1 MKFSSK
7 TLLCALGVA
16 PVAAF
21 TNQNPSAPTTSV
33 TALHAENK
41 NAFSTFCA
49 TAAMSALLWGS
60 PGMIAEQATTHQ
72 LPFGL
77 NGVVEQHIVA
87 GAKDKASATG
97 SRVNK
102 DAESL
107 LRLGLP
113 INSKEVCRCFRLGGA
128 IDRCLFE
135 CMDGFLV
142 SFSKF
147 CDWV

>member
-1 MKFSSK
+1 MKFSST
-7 TLLCALGVA
+7 TLFLALGAA

-21 TNQNPSAPTTSV
+21 TTTSSSV
-33 TALHAENK
+33 PTSNTALHAQRDN
-41 NAFSTFCA
+41 NNGFAGFCA

-60 PGMIAEQATTHQ
+60 PGMIAEQATSHQ
-72 LPFGL
+72 LPFG
-77 NGVVEQHIVA
+77 NDFVQEHVVA

-113 INSKEVCRCFRLGGA
+113 INSKEVCRECFDWYLRA
-128 IDRCLFE
+128 IALARS
-135 CMDGFLV
+135 LV
-142 SFSKF
+142 FASRF
-147 CDWV
+147 

>member
-1 MKFSSK
+1 MKFSSA

-16 PVAAF
+16 PVVAF
-21 TNQNPSAPTTSV
+21 TNLASVPTSTTN
-33 TALHAENK
+33 TALHAQRDN
-41 NAFSTFCA
+41 NGFASFCA

-72 LPFGL
+72 LPFGM
-77 NGVVEQHIVA
+77 NEMVEQHVVA

-113 INSKEVCRCFRLGGA
+113 INSKEVCCRGC
-128 IDRCLFE
+128 IH
-135 CMDGFLV
+135 
-142 SFSKF
+142 
-147 CDWV
+147 

>member
-1 MKFSSK
+1 MKFSST

-21 TNQNPSAPTTSV
+21 TNQVPSIATSATTTS
-33 TALHAENK
+33 LQAERNN
-41 NAFSTFCA
+41 NAFSSFCA

-60 PGMIAEQATTHQ
+60 PGMIAEQATTHD

-77 NGVVEQHIVA
+77 NGVVEQHVVA

-113 INSKEVCRCFRLGGA
+113 INSKEVCRDWQDGQIDPSMLVRL
-128 IDRCLFE
+128 
-135 CMDGFLV
+135 
-142 SFSKF
+142 S
-147 CDWV
+147 

>member
-1 MKFSSK
+1 MAVIDCTMKFSSK
-7 TLLCALGVA
+7 TLLCALTVA

-21 TNQNPSAPTTSV
+21 TNQAPSAPTASA

-41 NAFSTFCA
+41 NGFSTFCA

-77 NGVVEQHIVA
+77 NGVVEQHVVA

-113 INSKEVCRCFRLGGA
+113 INSKEVGWYF
-128 IDRCLFE
+128 
-135 CMDGFLV
+135 
-142 SFSKF
+142 
-147 CDWV
+147 

>member
-1 MKFSSK
+1 
-7 TLLCALGVA
+7 
-16 PVAAF
+16 
-21 TNQNPSAPTTSV
+21 
-33 TALHAENK
+33 
-41 NAFSTFCA
+41 
-49 TAAMSALLWGS
+49 
-60 PGMIAEQATTHQ
+60 MIAEQATTHQ

-77 NGVVEQHIVA
+77 NEVVEQHVVA

-113 INSKEVCRCFRLGGA
+113 INSKEVCRCCRLEGA

>member
-7 TLLCALGVA
+7 TLLCALGVV

-21 TNQNPSAPTTSV
+21 TNQPPAAPST

-77 NGVVEQHIVA
+77 NGVVEQHVVA

-113 INSKEVCRCFRLGGA
+113 INSKEVCQYCQINA
-128 IDRCLFE
+128 YA
-135 CMDGFLV
+135 
-142 SFSKF
+142 
-147 CDWV
+147 WTH

>member
-7 TLLCALGVA
+7 TLLCALTVA

-21 TNQNPSAPTTSV
+21 TNQAPSAPTASA

-41 NAFSTFCA
+41 NGFSTFCA

-60 PGMIAEQATTHQ
+60 PGMVAEQATTHQ

-77 NGVVEQHIVA
+77 NGVVEQHVVA

-113 INSKEVCRCFRLGGA
+113 INSKEVG
-128 IDRCLFE
+128 
-135 CMDGFLV
+135 
-142 SFSKF
+142 
-147 CDWV
+147 